1 MQASK
6 RKSGRPW
13 ETGGL
18 EDHLLIMLIYY
29 RCYVTQ
35 EFIGFFYRVDKSA
48 ICRAIKRIET
58 LAKPLFGVQREPK
71 LSREEAEAVM
81 LDCTEQPIQRLGGL
95 APETYGPPCPQAVSA
110 IRSEQS
116 ASTYPVSG
124 SNPGQD
130 GDPRV
135 LVLISGTASNAIF
148 RDRFPKHRLTVRPS
162 RFHHP
167 QTLYGSRCRVI
178 IAGRSLS
185 RRGSSGGEPRLGAQ
199 QRPRDPGQFAR

>member
-1 MQASK
+1 M
-6 RKSGRPW
+6 SGSRWQFDVHPNRITAW
-13 ETGGL
+13 REWSWSSS
-18 EDHLLIMLIYY
+18 
-29 RCYVTQ
+29 
-35 EFIGFFYRVDKSA
+35 SA
-48 ICRAIKRIET
+48 I
-58 LAKPLFGVQREPK
+58 
-71 LSREEAEAVM
+71 
-81 LDCTEQPIQRLGGL
+81 RLRPHRSGQAAFPHPALPGSFGL